1 MKELQY
7 SIIGSLIQDNQLYY
21 QHKEILINTNAFDDQ
36 EIKEVAKYVFERLEN
51 SEKVTLPILLSQF
64 KKKRSIIRHAVT
76 YCEPHAIA
84 EHIDRVVTEYRRIKY
99 IEAFREQSLELLE
112 GADPDEIK
120 LKIEKEL
127 SNIDGNK
134 ADKHL
139 NWIQQIQTTLDNILL
154 ARQKKGLTG
163 ISYQMSAIDKATG
176 GAQKTDLIILAARP
190 GMGKTTYAIQL
201 CDEASELNDGVTVFI
216 SLEMS
221 TPQIIEKLISRKTGI
236 TVTKMRTG
244 QITDAEYETIVKAT
258 DKIHKSNIIII
269 DYVNDIEEIKQ
280 VLISIAYKYPINLL
294 CIDYLQLIG
303 SKQKFQNKNAL
314 VESITRELK
323 KLSGRSMLN
332 CPTLL
337 LSQLNRSVE
346 SRGGEKRPMLSDLRD
361 SGAIEQD
368 ADIVLFPYRPE
379 YYNEDTLE
387 NAEIIVAKN
396 RHGALLKNDFS
407 FSFPFNNF
415 VDLEGQSYNG
425 VVTDNQIMRTTK
437 IEIGDEDL
445 EF

>member
-7 SIIGSLIQDNQLYY
+7 SIIGSIMQDNKLYY
-21 QHKEILINTNAFDDQ
+21 QHKEILINTEAFDDPD
-36 EIKEVAKYVFERLEN
+36 IKEVAKYVFERLEN
-51 SEKVTLPILLSQF
+51 NEKVTLPILLSQF
-64 KKKRSIIRHAVT
+64 KKKRSVIRHAVT

-84 EHIDRVVTEYRRIKY
+84 EHIDRVVTEYRRLKY
-99 IEAFREQSLELLE
+99 IEVFRKQSLELLE

-120 LKIEKEL
+120 LKIEKDL
-127 SNIDGNK
+127 STIDGNK

-139 NWIQQIQTTLDNILL
+139 NWTKQIQTALDNILL
-154 ARQKKGLTG
+154 AREKKGLTG

-176 GAQKTDLIILAARP
+176 GLQKTDLIILAARP
-190 GMGKTTYAIQL
+190 SMGKTTYAIQL
-201 CDEASELNDGVTVFI
+201 CDKAAELRDGVTVYI

-236 TVTKMRTG
+236 TVTQMRTG
-244 QITDAEYETIVKAT
+244 QITHAEFDTILKGADLI
-258 DKIHKSNIIII
+258 DKLNIIII
-269 DYVNDIEEIKQ
+269 DYVNDIEDIKH
-280 VLISIAYKYPINLL
+280 VLISIAYKYPINLV

-314 VESITRELK
+314 VESITRQLK
-323 KLSGRSMLN
+323 KLSNRRVLN
-332 CPTLL
+332 CPTIV
-337 LSQLNRSVE
+337 LSQL
-346 SRGGEKRPMLSDLRD
+346 SREVEKRADKKPMLSDLRD

-396 RHGALLKNDFS
+396 RHGALLKNDFR

-415 VDLEGQSYNG
+415 VDLEAQSYIG
-425 VVTDNQIMRTTK
+425 VASDNQIMRATN
-437 IEIGDEDL
+437 IESGDEDL
-445 EF
+445 QF

>member
-7 SIIGSLIQDNQLYY
+7 SIIGSIMQDNKLYY
-21 QHKEILINTNAFDDQ
+21 QHKEILINTEAFDDPD
-36 EIKEVAKYVFERLEN
+36 IKEVAKYVFERLEN
-51 SEKVTLPILLSQF
+51 NEKVTLPILLSQF
-64 KKKRSIIRHAVT
+64 KKKRSVIRHAVT

-84 EHIDRVVTEYRRIKY
+84 EHIDRVVTEYRRLKY
-99 IEAFREQSLELLE
+99 IEVFRKQSLELLE

-120 LKIEKEL
+120 LKIEKDL
-127 SNIDGNK
+127 STIDGNK

-139 NWIQQIQTTLDNILL
+139 NWTKQIQTALDNILL
-154 ARQKKGLTG
+154 AREKKGLTG

-176 GAQKTDLIILAARP
+176 GLQKTDLIILAARP
-190 GMGKTTYAIQL
+190 SMGKTTYAIQL
-201 CDEASELNDGVTVFI
+201 CDKAAELRDGVTVYI

-236 TVTKMRTG
+236 TVTQMRTG
-244 QITDAEYETIVKAT
+244 QITHAEFDTILKGADLI
-258 DKIHKSNIIII
+258 DKLNIIII
-269 DYVNDIEEIKQ
+269 DYVNDIEDIKH
-280 VLISIAYKYPINLL
+280 VLISIAYKYPINLV

-323 KLSGRSMLN
+323 KLSNRRVLN
-332 CPTLL
+332 CPTIV
-337 LSQLNRSVE
+337 LSQL
-346 SRGGEKRPMLSDLRD
+346 SREVEKRADKKPMLSDLRD

-396 RHGALLKNDFS
+396 RHGALLKNDFR

-415 VDLEGQSYNG
+415 VDLEAQSYIG
-425 VVTDNQIMRTTK
+425 VASDNQIMRATN
-437 IEIGDEDL
+437 IESGDEDL
-445 EF
+445 QF

>member
-7 SIIGSLIQDNQLYY
+7 SIIGSLIQDNHLYY
-21 QHKEILINTNAFDDQ
+21 QHKEILINTEAFDDP
-36 EIKEVAKYVFERLEN
+36 EIKEVAKYLFERLEN
-51 SEKVTLPILLSQF
+51 NEKVTLPIMLAQF
-64 KKKRSIIRHAVT
+64 KQKRSIIRHAVKFR
-76 YCEPHAIA
+76 EPHAIA

-99 IEAFREQSLELLE
+99 VEVLRDQSLELLE

-120 LKIEKEL
+120 LKIEKQL
-127 SNIDGNK
+127 SRIDGNK

-139 NWIQQIQTTLDNILL
+139 SWTQQIQTTLDNILL
-154 ARQKKGLTG
+154 AREKKGLTG

-201 CDEASELNDGVTVFI
+201 CDKAADLKDGVTVFI

-244 QITDAEYETIVKAT
+244 QITDAEYDTILKAA
-258 DKIHKSNIIII
+258 DLIDKSNIIII
-269 DYVNDIEEIKQ
+269 DHVNDIEEIKQ

-303 SKQKFQNKNAL
+303 SRQKFQNKNAL

-323 KLSGRSMLN
+323 RLSNRSVLN
-332 CPTLL
+332 CPTIA
-337 LSQLNRSVE
+337 LSQLSREVE
-346 SRGGEKRPMLSDLRD
+346 KRGDKRPMLSDLRD

-407 FSFPFNNF
+407 FTYPFNNF
-415 VDLEGQSYNG
+415 LDLEGQSYNG
-425 VVTDNQIMRTTK
+425 VSTDNQIMRATQ
-437 IEIGDEDL
+437 IEFGDDDL